1 MHLEEKIV
9 KIGFIGTGLM
19 GTPMARRLAQHGFNV
34 IAYNR
39 TQSKLIALQKDGIDI
54 ASSPVEVLE
63 QADCIILMVTN
74 ANAIADLILS
84 RDMQPRLANRGV
96 IQMSTIA
103 PHQSQDIGRTVIA
116 LGGDYLEAPVL
127 GSIPQAT
134 DGRLIVM
141 VGSTRECFE
150 TYRPVL
156 ECFGPD
162 PMWMGDIG
170 SAATAKLAMNQLIG
184 SLTAAFALSLG
195 MIQRTGIDVEQF
207 MTIVRQSALY
217 APTFDKKLQ
226 RMCDRNFDNPNFP
239 TKHLLK
245 DMALFTETAEAMG
258 LDSRLS
264 DSVRQIAQWTSEQGF
279 ADADYSA
286 LYETINPP
294 AS

>member
-1 MHLEEKIV
+1 M

-19 GTPMARRLAQHGFNV
+19 GTPMARRLAQHGFSV

-39 TQSKLIALQKDGIDI
+39 TQSKLPPLEREGIEV
-54 ASSPVEVLE
+54 ASHPIEVVR
-63 QADCIILMVTN
+63 QVDCIILMVTN
-74 ANAIADLILS
+74 ADAIADLILS
-84 RDMQPRLANRGV
+84 SDVQPLLANRGV

-103 PHQSQDIGRTVIA
+103 PHQSQEIGRTVIA

-127 GSIPQAT
+127 GSIPQAA
-134 DGRLIVM
+134 DGSLIVM
-141 VGSTRECFE
+141 VGSTPECFE
-150 TYRPVL
+150 KYRSVL
-156 ECFGPD
+156 GCFGPD

-170 SAATAKLAMNQLIG
+170 TAATAKLAMNQLIG

-245 DMALFTETAEAMG
+245 DMSLFTETAEAIG
-258 LDSRLS
+258 LDARLS

-294 AS
+294 VS